1 MSQVN
6 QRPCRYSTHC
16 LQRRSSALGDTAMHT
31 YLSKPL
37 LWLVLLSLWLSGCAV
52 TDVHRSDPVSRQASW
67 ALLPLAN
74 HSETPLA
81 GHKAEASLMTL
92 LQQRGIHS
100 LRQAPRPDAMDL
112 LSLPSDQDYQAALA
126 WAQQQGVRYG
136 VTGSVDEWQYKA
148 GLDGEPAIGMSLRVV
163 DVNSGDIVWSAS
175 GARTGWGFS
184 TTSGVAQKLMA
195 DLLDTLPLQ

>member
-1 MSQVN
+1 M
-6 QRPCRYSTHC
+6 R
-16 LQRRSSALGDTAMHT
+16 T
-31 YLSKPL
+31 YLSRHL
-37 LWLVLLSLWLSGCAV
+37 LWLALFSIALSTVLSGCAV
-52 TDVHRSDPVSRQASW
+52 TDVHRTEPLDRQVTW

-81 GHKAEASLMTL
+81 GQKAEASLTTL
-92 LQQRGIHS
+92 LHQQGIRS
-100 LRQAPRPDAMDL
+100 LTQAPRTAPMGL
-112 LSLPSDQDYQAALA
+112 LELPSDQDYQAALS

-148 GLDGEPAIGMSLRVV
+148 GLDGEPAIGISLRVV
-163 DVNSGDIVWSAS
+163 DVNSGEIMWSAS

-195 DLLDTLPLQ
+195 ELVATLPLQ